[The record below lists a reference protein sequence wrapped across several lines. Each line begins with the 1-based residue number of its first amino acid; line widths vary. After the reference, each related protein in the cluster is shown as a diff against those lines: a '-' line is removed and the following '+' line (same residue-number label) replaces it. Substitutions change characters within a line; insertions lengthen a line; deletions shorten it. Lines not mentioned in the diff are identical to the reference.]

1 MRRGPR
7 QRGPHFTQK
16 MKRTKEEDLAMSTM
30 LRRNFTQRRMIA
42 FGLNILVM
50 AVCFPLY
57 YLGFFG
63 SVEGPLNMESIGRGL
78 AGMGVTVAGFQVLLI
93 AVFAGML
100 TWNWL
105 LNLIAHLTGQRLTC
119 SQGSGEQGFCG
130 KLVERR
136 RDLDGKNW
144 VYACPNGH
152 LRREAHFHPIRKGKL
167 ANSLLMASLV
177 AAIMFH
183 FA

>member
-1 MRRGPR
+1 MTNKKEKEAPPMQQTLTQTPGRSYARRWKFR
-7 QRGPHFTQK
+7 
-16 MKRTKEEDLAMSTM
+16 
-30 LRRNFTQRRMIA
+30 
-42 FGLNILVM
+42 FGLNMIVM
-50 AVCFPLY
+50 AVCFGLY

-63 SVEGPLNMESIGRGL
+63 RVEGPLSMANIGRSL
-78 AGMGVTVAGFQVLLI
+78 AGVGFTVANFQGLLI
-93 AVFAGML
+93 AVFIGML
-100 TWNWL
+100 TWNWI

-119 SQGSGEQGFCG
+119 TQGSREQGFCG

-136 RDLDGKNW
+136 RDSDGKSW

-167 ANSLLMASLV
+167 ANSLLAASLA